1 MGGLFRVY
9 WGFTARWRSRTQI
22 SHSNWA
28 LLVGTGQ
35 VGQGIRSHV
44 GWGQGRLLGAGWFR
58 HGSYLSGQR
67 HFLGE
72 VSIERRTRWQ
82 AWREREGLKAGH
94 ATGGWYLWNWA
105 KTERLWGNRHCS
117 SRGSACYT
125 VLGRDTWFKEAGTS
139 HADVPLW
146 IQRRL
151 AQHLSSGHLF
161 DQPVNIPS
169 QRSRIQKRI
178 RSVWARKGTAG
189 FPLCSPLHHLFPLS
203 MTISPPS
210 LPWCRLHI
218 LQCPPTAALQ

>member
-117 SRGSACYT
+117 SRDQLATQSWGGTLGLKRQGPAMQMCLCGYRGDLHSTCPLGIYLISLWTSPVSA
-125 VLGRDTWFKEAGTS
+125 VGF
-139 HADVPLW
+139 
-146 IQRRL
+146 RRE
-151 AQHLSSGHLF
+151 
-161 DQPVNIPS
+161 
-169 QRSRIQKRI
+169 
-178 RSVWARKGTAG
+178 
-189 FPLCSPLHHLFPLS
+189 
-203 MTISPPS
+203 
-210 LPWCRLHI
+210 
-218 LQCPPTAALQ
+218 